1 MSPFS
6 SFIFFFTIKTNRFAR
21 CFARAFPE
29 RLFRRRR
36 PLPITKRRI
45 HKMSFFGIGQSKL
58 LSVDV
63 AFATPTR
70 TCVVKS
76 SYADAM
82 HHVARET
89 LPLITSGTRRARKQ
103 NAFSI
108 GLLGGLFDFHRCC
121 FDFDDDPLLAFSSDP
136 LVFSSSQCA
145 QKAIR
150 SKAFCTSLQV
160 SVVAFL
166 CWSLCNNT
174 MLKREKTIVVVRKV
188 FCCTRTPTR
197 PTMMAHFVEL
207 PFADLCARVLSRLLL
222 LLLLLCIMTCYA
234 RSLLISARQ
243 TRGTSRRED

>member
-6 SFIFFFTIKTNRFAR
+6 SFIFIDTKREQRRTKTNNRFTAR

-45 HKMSFFGIGQSKL
+45 HNMSFFGIGQSKL

-76 SYADAM
+76 SYTDAM
-82 HHVARET
+82 NHVARET
-89 LPLITSGTRRARKQ
+89 LPLITSGTRARKQ
-103 NAFSI
+103 NALI
-108 GLLGGLFDFHRCC
+108 GLGLFDFHR
-121 FDFDDDPLLAFSSDP
+121 FDFDDP
-136 LVFSSSQCA
+136 LVFSSDHMCSLLLLLLLLCA
-145 QKAIR
+145 QASR

-160 SVVAFL
+160 DQKQKTFALCVVAFL
-166 CWSLCNNT
+166 CWSLCNDT
-174 MLKREKTIVVVRKV
+174 MRREKTIVVVVRKV

-197 PTMMAHFVEL
+197 PTMVAF
-207 PFADLCARVLSRLLL
+207 R
-222 LLLLLCIMTCYA
+222 
-234 RSLLISARQ
+234 
-243 TRGTSRRED
+243 

>member
-6 SFIFFFTIKTNRFAR
+6 SFIFIDTKREQRRTKTNNRFTAR

-76 SYADAM
+76 SYTDAM

-108 GLLGGLFDFHRCC
+108 GLLGSLFDFHRCC
-121 FDFDDDPLLAFSSDP
+121 FDFDDDPLIAFSSDP
-136 LVFSSSQCA
+136 LVFSSSQLCA

-160 SVVAFL
+160 DQKQKTFALCVVAFL
-166 CWSLCNNT
+166 CWSLCNDDT
-174 MLKREKTIVVVRKV
+174 MRREKTIFVVVVRKV
-188 FCCTRTPTR
+188 FCCCTRTPTR
-197 PTMMAHFVEL
+197 PTTMMAF
-207 PFADLCARVLSRLLL
+207 R
-222 LLLLLCIMTCYA
+222 
-234 RSLLISARQ
+234 
-243 TRGTSRRED
+243 

>member
-6 SFIFFFTIKTNRFAR
+6 SFIFIDTKREQRRTKTNNRFAR

-76 SYADAM
+76 SYTDAM

-121 FDFDDDPLLAFSSDP
+121 FDFDDDPLIAFSSDP
-136 LVFSSSQCA
+136 LVFSSSQLCA

-160 SVVAFL
+160 DQKQKTFALCVVAFL
-166 CWSLCNNT
+166 CWSLCNDDT
-174 MLKREKTIVVVRKV
+174 MRREKTIFVVVRKV
-188 FCCTRTPTR
+188 FCCCTRTPTR
-197 PTMMAHFVEL
+197 PTTMMAF
-207 PFADLCARVLSRLLL
+207 R
-222 LLLLLCIMTCYA
+222 
-234 RSLLISARQ
+234 
-243 TRGTSRRED
+243 

>member
-6 SFIFFFTIKTNRFAR
+6 SFIFVFTIKTNRFAR
-21 CFARAFPE
+21 CFARAFPPE
-29 RLFRRRR
+29 RRFRRRR
-36 PLPITKRRI
+36 RRPNSRPEEEDYI
-45 HKMSFFGIGQSKL
+45 IMSFFGIGQSKL

-76 SYADAM
+76 SHADAM

-108 GLLGGLFDFHRCC
+108 GLLLGLFDFHRCC
-121 FDFDDDPLLAFSSDP
+121 FDFDDDPLIAFSSDP

-160 SVVAFL
+160 DQKQKTFALCVVAFL
-166 CWSLCNNT
+166 CWSLCNDT
-174 MLKREKTIVVVRKV
+174 IMRREKTIFVVVRKV
-188 FCCTRTPTR
+188 FCCCTRTPTR
-197 PTMMAHFVEL
+197 PTTMMAF
-207 PFADLCARVLSRLLL
+207 R
-222 LLLLLCIMTCYA
+222 
-234 RSLLISARQ
+234 
-243 TRGTSRRED
+243 

>member
-29 RLFRRRR
+29 RRFRRRRR
-36 PLPITKRRI
+36 PLPTRRRL
-45 HKMSFFGIGQSKL
+45 HMSFFGIGQSKL

-63 AFATPTR
+63 TFATPTR

-108 GLLGGLFDFHRCC
+108 GLLLGLFDFHRCV
-121 FDFDDDPLLAFSSDP
+121 DFDDDPLVLFSSDH
-136 LVFSSSQCA
+136 
-145 QKAIR
+145 
-150 SKAFCTSLQV
+150 TSVL
-160 SVVAFL
+160 F
-166 CWSLCNNT
+166 
-174 MLKREKTIVVVRKV
+174 
-188 FCCTRTPTR
+188 FF
-197 PTMMAHFVEL
+197 FVHRRVDRRR
-207 PFADLCARVLSRLLL
+207 FARLSR
-222 LLLLLCIMTCYA
+222 
-234 RSLLISARQ
+234 
-243 TRGTSRRED
+243 